1 VRLTARLRARL
12 LCVCVCVHV
21 LWIECLPPLF
31 LCWLNASYVSL
42 DDVGC
47 RLDALLTIQADHE
60 LLDVFMGAQ
69 RQMRHLMDENRAL
82 QEETVRLVRRTEVL
96 VGECDDERRNR
107 RKFVSS
113 PANHSVALPYCR
125 NFWSAV

>member
-1 VRLTARLRARL
+1 MLASTLSVLAERIVRAALDA
-12 LCVCVCVHV
+12 
-21 LWIECLPPLF
+21 
-31 LCWLNASYVSL
+31 VS
-42 DDVGC
+42 C

-107 RKFVSS
+107 RKFVSF
-113 PANHSVALPYCR
+113 LQILCG
-125 NFWSAV
+125 AVIPPQLLVGCLTV